1 MTVRIKLKT
10 RITLHRV
17 NKIETEDSVKMENHA
32 KITEHLSLQRFFF
45 TLEEV
50 GFFSN

>member
-1 MTVRIKLKT
+1 
-10 RITLHRV
+10 V
-17 NKIETEDSVKMENHA
+17 NKIETEDGLKMENHT
-32 KITEHLSLQRFFF
+32 KIIKQLPLQRFFF